1 MLLPD
6 SLRFAVLRGTPM
18 LDASEF
24 FKKLKRYEK
33 FGFVYSLQKE
43 LNYGRHFRYDGADP
57 K

>member
-1 MLLPD
+1 
-6 SLRFAVLRGTPM
+6 M

-43 LNYGRHFRYDGADP
+43 LNYGRHFRYDGVDP